1 MTPQLP
7 TITPREFIARWE
19 NTRLGERQG
28 AQSFFNDLCGL
39 VGHPTPAAYQDD
51 ERFTFEKSVPGGF
64 ADAFYEEHFGWEFKG
79 QDAQLDGA
87 FNQLLRYQVHL
98 KTPPLLIVSSF
109 QTIRIQTN
117 FPGMETA
124 RYDVGIG
131 EFERPERLELLRD
144 VFFAPHRF
152 RERLR
157 SVDAVTRETAS
168 LFQSI
173 VVDMERISG
182 DGVTPHSDAGSE
194 RLARYLNQLVFC
206 LYSED
211 AGLLPEGLF
220 TRIVAQ
226 HYRSPETFDR
236 AVRSLFAQMA
246 TGGFSGADEI
256 AHFNGD
262 LFNVIDTV
270 ELSTV
275 ALQRLGEACERNWRD
290 IEPSIF
296 GTLFERALDAS
307 KRAQTG
313 AHYTGADDIELV
325 VEPVVMTPLRREW
338 ETARREIE
346 SSESGFSGL
355 ADIGDYGRQSG
366 SSESGFTGLTDF
378 QDHRPQSRQ
387 SENPANPDSDNAPA
401 RQSGSSESGFT
412 GLADFQDRRPQ
423 SRQSENPANPDSD
436 NAPAR
441 QSGSSESGF
450 SGLPDF
456 QDHRPQSRQSE
467 NPANPDSDNAP
478 ARQRLEA
485 FRERLASV
493 RVLDP
498 ACGSGNFL
506 YIALRSL
513 LDLEREVID
522 YAAARGWLGLTP
534 RVQPDQML
542 GLEINHYA
550 AELARTA
557 LWIGYIQW
565 HQANGFPYTQRPI
578 LTPLDTI
585 RQTDAI
591 LDLSDPEHPAEPE
604 WPAAEFI
611 VGNPPFLGGKLLRTG
626 LSDEYVDTLFKQ
638 YDSKVPAEAD
648 LVCYWFDKAQ
658 RAIEAGNTK
667 RAGLLATQGI
677 RGGTN
682 RRVLQRIK
690 EAGDIFMAWS
700 DHPWVLEGAA
710 VHISIVGFDDGSE
723 TDRELDGQPIQF
735 INADLTLGAD
745 LTDAKRLADNFG
757 IAFMGDTKGGPF
769 DIPCEL
775 AEEML
780 KNPNPHGLSNT
791 AVLSPWVNGRDIT
804 ARSRGMW
811 IIDFG
816 DMPLEQAAL
825 YEAPFEYADSNVK
838 PMRVGNRRRLYAE
851 KWWWHMEPR
860 PGMRE
865 ALKGLQRYIVTP
877 TVSKHR
883 LFAWL
888 PHEVLSDHN
897 LIVFACTDD
906 YTFGVLHS
914 RFHELWARGMGTQLR
929 EVESGFRYTPTTCF
943 ETFPF
948 PRPTEEQREAI
959 SAIAAEL
966 NELRENWLNPEGVS
980 AAELRRRTLT
990 NLYNQRPTW
999 LDNVHARLDAA
1010 VADAYGWPA
1019 DLADAEILERLLALN
1034 LERASDEASHNDC

>member
-1 MTPQLP
+1 MTPLMP
-7 TITPREFIARWE
+7 TISPPEFVARWRD
-19 NTRLGERQG
+19 TGFGERQG

-39 VGHPTPAAYQDD
+39 VGHATPAGYGDPEA
-51 ERFTFEKSVPGGF
+51 FTFEKAVPGGF
-64 ADAFYEEHFGWEFKG
+64 ADAYYEEHFGWEFKG
-79 QDAQLDGA
+79 RDAQLDGA
-87 FNQLLRYQVHL
+87 FDQLLRYQVHL

-109 QTIRIQTN
+109 ETIRIQTN

-131 EFERPERLELLRD
+131 EFAEPARLELLRD

-157 SVDAVTRETAS
+157 SVDAVTRETAAV
-168 LFQSI
+168 FQSI
-173 VVDMERISG
+173 VVDMEARVDWSG
-182 DGVTPHSDAGSE
+182 ARDPE

-206 LYSED
+206 LYAED

-226 HYRSPETFDR
+226 HYRSPATFDR
-236 AVRSLFAQMA
+236 AARSLFAQMA

-262 LFNVIDTV
+262 LFKSIDGGPVDTV
-270 ELSTV
+270 ELSAT

-338 ETARREIE
+338 ETARAEIE
-346 SSESGFSGL
+346 SSEAGFSGFADFQDGAADASITPSGQSGLSESGFAGLEDFQDGAADASISPSGQSGLSESGFSGF
-355 ADIGDYGRQSG
+355 A
-366 SSESGFTGLTDF
+366 DF
-378 QDHRPQSRQ
+378 QDYGQQSGQSR
-387 SENPANPDSDNAPA
+387 NPVNPDSDTP
-401 RQSGSSESGFT
+401 SGW
-412 GLADFQDRRPQ
+412 
-423 SRQSENPANPDSD
+423 
-436 NAPAR
+436 
-441 QSGSSESGF
+441 
-450 SGLPDF
+450 
-456 QDHRPQSRQSE
+456 
-467 NPANPDSDNAP
+467 
-478 ARQRLEA
+478 QRLEA

-513 LDLEREVID
+513 LDLEKEVID
-522 YAAARGWLGLTP
+522 YAAAQGWLGLTP

-591 LDLSDPEHPAEPE
+591 LDLSDPDNPTEPE

-611 VGNPPFLGGKLLRTG
+611 VGNPPFLGHFPFRESLG
-626 LSDEYVDTLFKQ
+626 DEYVDAVYGL
-638 YDSKVPAEAD
+638 YGRRIPNSSD
-648 LVCYWFDKAQ
+648 LCCYWFEKA
-658 RAIEAGNTK
+658 RAQIEAGATK
-667 RAGLLATQGI
+667 RAGLLATQAI
-677 RGGTN
+677 RFQSN
-682 RRVLQRIK
+682 RPVLTRIK
-690 EAGDIFMAWS
+690 ETGDIFAAIS
-700 DHPWVLEGAA
+700 DKDWVLDGAT
-710 VHISIVGFDDGSE
+710 VHTSIICFDDGSE
-723 TDRELDGQPIQF
+723 TEHRLDSNAVSE
-735 INADLTLGAD
+735 INADLTAGAD
-745 LTDAKRLADNFG
+745 VTRAKTLTENTS
-757 IAFMGDTKGGPF
+757 ISFMGATKVGPF
-769 DIPCEL
+769 EITKQV
-775 AEEML
+775 AEDML
-780 KNPNPHGLSNT
+780 GQPNPDGRSNSD
-791 AVLSPWVNGRDIT
+791 VVKRWIIGRDINQH
-804 ARSRGMW
+804 SRNMW

-816 DMPLEQAAL
+816 TNMPVEEAAL
-825 YEAPFEYADSNVK
+825 YEAPFQHVAANVQPK
-838 PMRVGNRRRLYAE
+838 RIHNNRRRYAE
-851 KWWWHMEPR
+851 LWWIHAEAR
-860 PGMRE
+860 PGMRQ
-865 ALKGLQRYIVTP
+865 ALSGLKRYVGTSM
-877 TVSKHR
+877 VSRHR
-883 LFAWL
+883 IFAWIDGDVL
-888 PHEVLSDHN
+888 PDATV
-897 LIVFACTDD
+897 IVFARDDD
-906 YTFGVLHS
+906 YFFGVLQS
-914 RFHELWARGMGTQLR
+914 RTHNLWASAMGTQLR
-929 EVESGFRYTPTTCF
+929 ESQSGMRYTPTTCF

-959 SAIAAEL
+959 GAAAAEL
-966 NELRENWLNPEGVS
+966 NRLREGWLHPDGVS

-999 LDNVHARLDAA
+999 LDNAHRRLDAA
-1010 VADAYGWPA
+1010 VSDAYGWPA
-1019 DLADAEILERLLALN
+1019 DLADGEILERLLALN
-1034 LERASDEASHNDC
+1034 LERAGEE